1 MLMGFIDLLNKLIK
15 LIAEFL
21 YIFEMNSAQFLKR
34 ELVDFSFETAVAS
47 SDGDE

>member
-34 ELVDFSFETAVAS
+34 ELIDFSFAAVAS